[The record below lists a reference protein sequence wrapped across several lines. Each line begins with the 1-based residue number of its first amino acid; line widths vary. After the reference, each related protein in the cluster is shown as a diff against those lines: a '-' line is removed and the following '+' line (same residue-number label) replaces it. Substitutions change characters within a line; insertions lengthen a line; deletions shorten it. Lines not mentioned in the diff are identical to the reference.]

1 MDETELNRIVDAWI
15 VAEDAADGSSVR
27 ESNWWA
33 VEQVI
38 DWSLE
43 RKGEHLWR
51 FITAAYKRDLSDRVV
66 STLAAGPLEDL
77 LAKQGPEF
85 IERVEDLAR
94 REPRFNY
101 LLGGVWRN
109 TMTDEIWQ
117 RVQNARH
124 EVW

>member
-1 MDETELNRIVDAWI
+1 MELNEIVNAWI
-15 VAEDAADGSSVR
+15 AAEEAEQGSPVS

-33 VEQVI
+33 VSQVI

-43 RKGEHLWR
+43 RQGERLWE
-51 FITAAYKRDLSDRVV
+51 FITAAYKRDLSDKVI
-66 STLAAGPLEDL
+66 SSLAAGPLEDL

-85 IERVEDLAR
+85 IERVEELAR
-94 REPRFNY
+94 KDPQFNY

-117 RVQNARH
+117 RVQSARH
-124 EVW
+124 DVW